1 MSKII
6 SYILKTLLD
15 SKGFLG
21 IVLRSIISLLLGI
34 ATYTLYNEGYSLLSV
49 LMLVCSI
56 CFTESLLWV
65 FYGKQLGNTITSKKL
80 IYTFPI
86 ICFLV
91 YGVYITAPWFS
102 LLDAKI
108 LHDYG
113 YNVHSLYFFITLP
126 TVFILLTMYVLSWD
140 THIERYNPKL
150 RILHM
155 LLLIS
160 MIAYFLTF
168 LFIVPNTLQDY
179 FQFRGGDERL
189 AEYIIVLELALIVWL
204 YLLKNNQY
212 YFVYPQKIYI
222 LYLRSF
228 ATSLTNDVVNACK
241 STFKCDILEVADPT
255 TGLFGSQSN
264 VDSLYLPN
272 EDWKPQ
278 VRYYIKRAAFVL
290 CEVGTSEGVKWEMF
304 NNEEFIEKYI
314 FWIKPDIKYVD
325 SESDSIVKE
334 CLTFL
339 ADKSDNKDLFFCI
352 KKNVCMYST
361 SIEHISQVVMTGN
374 TEDDI
379 QEIKLARS
387 VIPQYKGNDVEAKD
401 ILRLLQRFFYLVLSK
416 IWKMIML
423 IFKFISAYIFRPINL
438 FVIQPLDKY
447 ILQPIKKYA

>member
-1 MSKII
+1 MRKIV
-6 SYILKTLLD
+6 SYILITLLE
-15 SKGFLG
+15 SEGILG
-21 IVLRSIISLLLGI
+21 IVLRSIIALLLGI
-34 ATYTLYNEGYSLLSV
+34 ATCTLYNEGYSLLSIM
-49 LMLVCSI
+49 MLVCSI

-65 FYGKQLGNTITSKKL
+65 FYGKNLGNTDTSKKL

-86 ICFLV
+86 ICFLA
-91 YGVYITAPWFS
+91 YGIYITAPWFS
-102 LLDAKI
+102 LMDAKI

-113 YNVHSLYFFITLP
+113 YNVHSLYFFIALP
-126 TVFILLTMYVLSWD
+126 TVFIFLTMYVLSWD

-160 MIAYFLTF
+160 LIAYFLTF
-168 LFIVPNTLQDY
+168 LIIVPNTLQDY

-189 AEYIIVLELALIVWL
+189 AEYIIVLEFALIVWL

-212 YFVYPQKIYI
+212 YFVYSQKNYI

-228 ATSLTNDVVNACK
+228 ATSLTNDVITACK
-241 STFKCDILEVADPT
+241 NTFKCEMLEVADPS

-264 VDSLYLPN
+264 VDSLYLPD

-278 VRYYIKRAAFVL
+278 VRYYIKRASFVL

-339 ADKSDNKDLFFCI
+339 AEKSNDKELFFCI
-352 KKNVCMYST
+352 KKNICMYST
-361 SIEHISQVVMTGN
+361 SIEHISQVVMFGK
-374 TEDDI
+374 TEEDV

-387 VIPQYKGNDVEAKD
+387 VIPQYKGNDVETKD

-416 IWKMIML
+416 IRDIIVL
-423 IFKFISAYIFRPINL
+423 IFKFMSAYIFRPINVIL
-438 FVIQPLDKY
+438 IQPLNKY